1 MAHKKAKKGLLKLLA
16 VLSGVEGGRTVGGG
30 GEKSLTIIKSE
41 RNFKVKLEKNADSF
55 RDNYET

>member
-1 MAHKKAKKGLLKLLA
+1 MMAHKKAKKGLLKLLA
-16 VLSGVEGGRTVGGG
+16 VLSEVEGWR

>member
-16 VLSGVEGGRTVGGG
+16 VLSEVKGGKTVGG